1 MSESHRPTWPP
12 SWLRAGRSR
21 CRPGA
26 DSVQPQRGKPR
37 MSGRRR
43 FGALRKLPS
52 GRYQASWTGPD
63 GRRRST
69 ATTFATKTEAARWLA
84 EVPFGDYARRWLRDH
99 PRLGPRWRET
109 CGRNLRLHLQPLAD
123 LPLRQLTPVVV
134 REWHAAALRGG
145 GGRTSIAQSYRFLR
159 AVLNTAV
166 ADGAIARN
174 PCQIRGAGSDRA
186 PERPVA
192 TPAQIEALADAITP
206 RYRAAVLLGAWDGL
220 RRGEIL
226 GLLRDASTS

>member
-1 MSESHRPTWPP
+1 MSESRRPTWPP
-12 SWLRAGRSR
+12 SWLPAARSR

-26 DSVQPQRGKPR
+26 DSVQARRGKPP

-63 GRRRST
+63 GRRRSA
-69 ATTFATKTEAARWLA
+69 ATTFATKTKAARWLGAIETDVLRGTWVDDRLA
-84 EVPFGDYARRWLRDH
+84 EVLFGDYAQRWLR
-99 PRLGPRWRET
+99 RCAGP
-109 CGRNLRLHLQPLAD
+109 A
-123 LPLRQLTPVVV
+123 
-134 REWHAAALRGG
+134 
-145 GGRTSIAQSYRFLR
+145 GGRRSRSRTGFLR

-166 ADGAIARN
+166 ADGGIARN

-192 TPAQIEALADAITP
+192 TRADRGSGRCDQSAVPRSSPA
-206 RYRAAVLLGAWDGL
+206 RRVGRAAP
-220 RRGEIL
+220 R
-226 GLLRDASTS
+226 